1 MFMFIDTASVHMTSF
16 LRLNNVQMSFEHSM
30 SLLTFFAFQLF
41 YITVI
46 YIRFY
51 YYRYE
56 YNSLVTLLINSTYHT
71 GNVL

>member
-1 MFMFIDTASVHMTSF
+1 MFIDTASVHMTSF
-16 LRLNNVQMSFEHSM
+16 LRLDNVQMSFERSM
-30 SLLTFFAFQLF
+30 SLLIFFAFQLF

-56 YNSLVTLLINSTYHT
+56 YNSPITLLINSTYHT